1 MVPKTVS
8 GVGWYRYGPTP
19 GQSGSAVLLGHVDS
33 YRGPGV
39 FFNLKRLRAGAAIYV
54 GLANGHTAT
63 FRVRRVVLY
72 PKDAFPDELIYTK
85 VGPPELT
92 LVTCGGQFDF
102 STRSYESNVVV
113 FSDYRGLVAA
123 VT

>member
-1 MVPKTVS
+1 MCI
-8 GVGWYRYGPTP
+8 R
-19 GQSGSAVLLGHVDS
+19 D
-33 YRGPGV
+33 
-39 FFNLKRLRAGAAIYV
+39 RLRAGAAIYV